1 MYTYYP
7 HAIVLA
13 TTAQEVSAA
22 VLYAASINKKVSPR
36 SGGHGYI
43 GSSIPSGQVTLDVS
57 AMSTVSAPD
66 GQKRVWIGAGA
77 KLGYVYDELNSYDRA
92 LPAGSCST
100 VGIGGLTLGGGHGML
115 SRSEGLTIDKL
126 VAAEI
131 VTADGV
137 IQTVSATQEP
147 DLFWALR
154 GGGNGDFGVVTKFQ
168 FETIPAQGWRFYSVQ
183 QAFDVN
189 KFYQWQTWGF
199 DEHRHSWHAAHLMYD
214 KGEIKMK
221 MLGLY
226 RADSPV
232 GPTDQDVIDRITNKF
247 GGTVFVELW
256 TWQQVYDNLDY
267 APDNEPHIWTAQSA
281 MPQAPLSKTDL
292 KAFAS
297 AVKSVNLESSQ
308 ELTLQINFDAYGG
321 AIADVAHDATAFPHR
336 NAKFSVQ
343 FLVKTKAT
351 FALDCQSM
359 TSQTA
364 QAQLDCTNDVTEML
378 TTPIIQL
385 TTQTTGV
392 ALADTGAYRNYPL
405 ATNLPSKNAA
415 QYQVQFARFYGN
427 NLNRL
432 KSTKMEYD
440 VSGVFSSNKYSVE
453 FASSGTPPSNVIDQW
468 AEGVAVNPAQQETL
482 ASDANNVT
490 VTQPGRVR
498 FPEKWAPRVF

>member
-1 MYTYYP
+1 MCPSGNRRTVPTNWYVEGESGYDDNRIAQSLNRVAGSLNTLYTYYP

-22 VLYAASINKKVSPR
+22 VLHAASINKKVAPR
-36 SGGHGYI
+36 SGGHAYT
-43 GSSIPSGQVTLDVS
+43 GSNIPSGQVTLDVS

-66 GQKRVWIGAGA
+66 GQGRVWIGAGA
-77 KLGYVYDELNSYDRA
+77 KLGHVYSELNSNGRA
-92 LPAGSCST
+92 LPAGSCHT

-126 VAAEI
+126 IAAEI

-168 FETIPAQGWRFYSVQ
+168 FQTIPAASWRFYSVK
-183 QAFDVN
+183 QAFDVD
-189 KFYQWQTWGF
+189 KFHEWQTWGF
-199 DEHRHSWHAAHLMYD
+199 DEHRDSWHAAHLSYD
-214 KGEIKMK
+214 ATAGVIEMK

-226 RADSPV
+226 RADSP
-232 GPTDQDVIDRITNKF
+232 GLQTDQAVFNRITNKF
-247 GGTVFVELW
+247 GGTVSVSLW
-256 TWQQVYDNLDY
+256 TWQEVYTNLDW

-281 MPQAPLSKTDL
+281 MPDAPLSKTDL
-292 KAFAS
+292 NAFAS
-297 AVKSVNLESSQ
+297 AVKSVYDNTHTGQ
-308 ELTLQINFDAYGG
+308 AVTLQINFDAYGG

-343 FLVKTKAT
+343 FLVKTTAT

-364 QAQLDCTNDVTEML
+364 QLVCTNDVTEIL

-392 ALADTGAYRNYPL
+392 ALAGTGAYRNYPL
-405 ATNLPSKNAA
+405 APNLPSQNSA
-415 QYQVQFARFYGN
+415 QYQVQFERFYGN

-432 KSTKMEYD
+432 KSTKVAYD
-440 VSGVFSSNKYSVE
+440 NSGVFSSNMYSVE
-453 FASSGTPPSNVIDQW
+453 FASSVD
-468 AEGVAVNPAQQETL
+468 
-482 ASDANNVT
+482 
-490 VTQPGRVR
+490 
-498 FPEKWAPRVF
+498 